1 MALLVIPLSSRENY
15 PSAGRELIICFL
27 QDTFSIE
34 ACCHKQTRSEHA
46 DSVHIFTVIL
56 HPVSS
61 LEFQF

>member
-1 MALLVIPLSSRENY
+1 MALLAIPLSSRENY